1 MSAPRRIDHERVLE
15 FWAEG
20 RSSVEIAAAL
30 GLQRPETARGIVLR
44 ARRRGDPRAAP
55 RHDIAA
61 QPPEAKL
68 PEDLLPEEQAQVL
81 VLPPPLA
88 AGVAAEAGRRQL
100 PPGEFCLRLI
110 ETCIR
115 EKLVE
120 AVLDDAAGA
129 AA

>member
-1 MSAPRRIDHERVLE
+1 VSARRRIDHERVLE
-15 FWAEG
+15 LWAEG

-44 ARRRGDPRAAP
+44 ARRRGDRRAAP
-55 RHDIAA
+55 RLEIRA
-61 QPPEAKL
+61 QPPEAQ
-68 PEDLLPEEQAQVL
+68 EQVL